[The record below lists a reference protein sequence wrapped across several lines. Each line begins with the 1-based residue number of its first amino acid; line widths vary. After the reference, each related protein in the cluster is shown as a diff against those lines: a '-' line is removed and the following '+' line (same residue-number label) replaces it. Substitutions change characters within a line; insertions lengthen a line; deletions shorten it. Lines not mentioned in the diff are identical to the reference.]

1 MQKMRFFR
9 RGLPLFLAFWL
20 LLAVAGAPFAAY
32 AGESV
37 TVRDSSG
44 QVRYTAPI
52 DPENACPALQS
63 ALDTVRSGA
72 YGTCTVTVTP
82 GEYRMTKAAV
92 LASNM
97 ILDLTGVTLLNANV
111 GKGNLFISPNR
122 DRTGKDYTGYSS
134 LENCTLRG
142 GTLDYAPGNTN
153 GSCLL
158 RLAHCK
164 NVTVDG
170 TAFLN
175 NIDSHHAELAAG
187 YNVRFVNCLFSGQ
200 TNQTESSAEALQIDI
215 LEENRHFANF
225 PAYDGTM
232 NQKITVEGCTF
243 QDLICGVGTRNAFA
257 GRYQKGITIRGNTF
271 RRLQGT
277 AIVCTNYTDAV
288 IEKNT
293 ITDCGLGVAYYM
305 CKNSG
310 VTDVFTDSSG
320 KVLGKRNTDC
330 GSRIT
335 GNTISVCQTAEIDKP
350 RGMFLYGG
358 KATGKMPAGNYAVFN
373 LTVSDNTIT
382 TTGGGI
388 TGTDL
393 QNCALT
399 GNRINHIGAT
409 AETTV
414 GILLHSSSG
423 NLIEKNTCASFC
435 NGLKCMDASHS
446 NALQNNTVTDSR
458 SSAVCIVDSN
468 GVEITENTIRTGVTN
483 GIYVQRS
490 KKARLLRNTIQ
501 SMGHNGICLAEKST
515 AATDSNRISGC
526 KRYGIS
532 SQPGTALTTVGD
544 RLTGNTKGQGIA
556 QGSKNIRF
564 STLGS
569 TRLVGGRI
577 STGKNKGKIALQWKA
592 VSGAKRYVLYR
603 RDNSTHGKYRAV
615 ATLTGTRYIDTA
627 PKRGKTAAYRL
638 VAQTQTNGVT
648 AESPA
653 VRAVVR
659 ITK

>member
-9 RGLPLFLAFWL
+9 RCLPLFLAFWL

-37 TVRDSSG
+37 TVRDGSG
-44 QVRYTAPI
+44 QVRYAAPM

-82 GEYRMTKAAV
+82 GKYRMTKSAV
-92 LASNM
+92 LASDMTLN
-97 ILDLTGVTLLNANV
+97 LTGVTLLNANA
-111 GKGNLFISPNR
+111 GKGNILISPNR
-122 DRTGKDYTGYSS
+122 DRTGKDYTGYSA

-175 NIDSHHAELAAG
+175 NTDSHHAELAAG

-215 LEENRHFANF
+215 LEKNRHFANF

-232 NQKITVEGCTF
+232 NQKITVEDCTF
-243 QDLICGVGTRNAFA
+243 QDLICGVGTHNAFA
-257 GRYQKGITIRGNTF
+257 GRYQKGVTIRGNTF

-277 AIVCTNYTDAV
+277 AIVCTNYVDAV

-293 ITDCGLGVAYYM
+293 ITDCGRGVAYYM
-305 CKNSG
+305 RKNSG
-310 VTDVFTDSSG
+310 VTDVFTDGSG

-335 GNTISVCQTAEIDKP
+335 DNTISVCQTAEMDKP

-358 KATGKMPAGNYAVFN
+358 KATG
-373 LTVSDNTIT
+373 
-382 TTGGGI
+382 
-388 TGTDL
+388 
-393 QNCALT
+393 
-399 GNRINHIGAT
+399 
-409 AETTV
+409 
-414 GILLHSSSG
+414 
-423 NLIEKNTCASFC
+423 
-435 NGLKCMDASHS
+435 
-446 NALQNNTVTDSR
+446 
-458 SSAVCIVDSN
+458 
-468 GVEITENTIRTGVTN
+468 
-483 GIYVQRS
+483 
-490 KKARLLRNTIQ
+490 
-501 SMGHNGICLAEKST
+501 
-515 AATDSNRISGC
+515 SNRISGC
-526 KRYGIS
+526 RRYGIS

-556 QGSKNIRF
+556 QGSKNMKF
-564 STLGS
+564 STIGS

-577 STGKNKGKIALQWKA
+577 RRGKNKGKIALQWKA
-592 VSGAKRYVLYR
+592 VPGAKQYVLYR
-603 RDNSTHGKYRAV
+603 RDGSIRGKYRRV
-615 ATLTGTRYIDTA
+615 ATCTGTRYIDTT

-638 VAQTQTNGVT
+638 VAQTKTNGVT
-648 AESPA
+648 AQSPVARAA
-653 VRAVVR
+653 VR
-659 ITK
+659 IKG

>member
-9 RGLPLFLAFWL
+9 RGLSLLLAFWL
-20 LLAVAGAPFAAY
+20 LAAVTAAPFAAY

-37 TVRDSSG
+37 TLQDSSG
-44 QVRYTAPI
+44 QVRYSVPI
-52 DPENACPALQS
+52 DPNDAYPALQS
-63 ALDTVRSGA
+63 ALDAVRSGA
-72 YGTCTVTVTP
+72 YGTCTVTVPP
-82 GEYRMTKAAV
+82 GEYRMTKSAV

-97 ILDLTGVTLLNANV
+97 TLNLTGVTLLNANA

-122 DRTGKDYTGYSS
+122 DRTGKDYTGYAS
-134 LENCTLRG
+134 LVNFTLLG

-170 TAFLN
+170 TVFLN
-175 NIDSHHAELAAG
+175 NTDSHHAELAAG

-225 PAYDGTM
+225 QSYDGTM
-232 NQKITVEGCTF
+232 NQKITVESCTF
-243 QDLICGVGTRNAFA
+243 QNLICGVGTRNAFA
-257 GRYQKGITIRGNTF
+257 GRYQKDITIRGNTF
-271 RRLQGT
+271 RHLQGT
-277 AIVCTNYTDAV
+277 AIVCTNYTNAV

-293 ITDCGLGVAYYM
+293 ITDCGRGVAYYM

-310 VTDVFTDSSG
+310 TTDVFTDSSG

-330 GSRIT
+330 ASRIT

-358 KATGKMPAGNYAVFN
+358 KATGKMPAGNYAVYN
-373 LTVSDNTIT
+373 LTVSGNTVT

-393 QNCALT
+393 QNCTLT
-399 GNRINHIGAT
+399 GNRITHTGAT
-409 AETTV
+409 KETTV
-414 GILLHSSSG
+414 GILLHGSSG
-423 NLIEKNTCASFC
+423 NLIEKNTCVGFC
-435 NGLKCMDASHS
+435 NGLKCMDAAHS
-446 NALQNNTVTDSR
+446 NALRSNTVTNSG
-458 SSAVCIVDSN
+458 SSAVCVVDSN
-468 GVEITENTIRTGVTN
+468 GVEVSENTIGTGTTN
-483 GIYVQRS
+483 GIFVQRS
-490 KKARLLRNTIQ
+490 KKVQLLYNTVQ
-501 SMGHNGICLAEKST
+501 TMGQNGICLTEKST
-515 AATDSNRISGC
+515 AVSRSNRISGC

-532 SQPGTALTTVGD
+532 SQPGTTLTTVSD

-556 QGSKNIRF
+556 RGSKNIKF

-577 STGKNKGKIALQWKA
+577 RSGKNKGKIVLQWKA
-592 VSGAKRYVLYR
+592 VPGAKRYVLYR
-603 RDNSTHGKYRAV
+603 RDGTTHGKYRPV
-615 ATLTGTRYIDTA
+615 ATLTGTRYTDTA
-627 PKRGKTAAYRL
+627 SKRGKTAAYRL
-638 VAQTQTNGVT
+638 VAQSKVNGVT
-648 AESPA
+648 AESPT